1 MKITYRWRDNT
12 ISRCMKVLSMQDKIK
27 YGVVALLQLFLGIF
41 DLFAIA
47 AIGLLSVLTING
59 IQSKSPGVRTNIF
72 IDLIHIKHLSFQYQV
87 AVLGCIAVI
96 LMVSRT
102 ILSIV
107 FTRRILYFLSRK
119 SATISG
125 ELVAKLLSRNLLE
138 IQKRTTQE
146 TLFALTT
153 GVSTVTV
160 GVLGAFIGLISDMS
174 LLFIMSIGLFFIN
187 PLMAGCTFVLFGS
200 VALILY
206 KMMQVRIRFL
216 GQEVTELTVK
226 SNEKILEVLNSYR
239 ESFVRNRRN
248 YYATEISQSRMNLA
262 NSAAEMSFMPNIS
275 KYAIEITLVVGALA
289 ISAVQFMTQ
298 TATLAIATL
307 SIFIAAAS
315 RIAPAVLRLQQGA
328 IQIKGSIGSAKP
340 TLILI
345 EELKNS
351 LLIEEST
358 QALNFKYT
366 DFEANLLLENLTFT
380 YPGNQSPAIKNINL
394 QIKKGDFIAFVGA
407 SGAGKTTLV
416 DILLGI
422 IEPDVGRVVIS
433 GLSPKEA
440 IQKWEGAISYVPQDI
455 IISSG
460 SIRENVALGYSKIL
474 ADEKIVLD
482 AIELSSLGD
491 FIRSLP
497 DGIETYVGER
507 GAKLSGGQRQ
517 RLGIAR
523 ALFTKPELIVFD
535 EATSALDG
543 QTENE
548 VSQSIKSLQGKVTI
562 IMIAHRLSTIRYA
575 DKVVYLESGEIIG
588 EGTFDKLR
596 NTIPNFEKQA
606 KLMGL

>member
-1 MKITYRWRDNT
+1 MKITYRWWDNT
-12 ISRCMKVLSMQDKIK
+12 ISRCMKVLSTQDKIK

-87 AVLGCIAVI
+87 AVLGSIAVI

>member
-87 AVLGCIAVI
+87 AVLGSIAVI

>member
-1 MKITYRWRDNT
+1 MKIIYSWKDNT
-12 ISRCMKVLSMQDKIK
+12 ISRCFKVLSKKDKIK
-27 YGVVALLQLFLGIF
+27 YAKIALLQLFLGLF

-59 IQSKSPGVRTNIF
+59 IQSKNLGVRTNGL
-72 IDLIHIKHLSFQYQV
+72 IDLIHINNLSFQFQV
-87 AVLGCIAVI
+87 AVLGSVAAT

-102 ILSIV
+102 VLSIV
-107 FTRRILYFLSRK
+107 FTRRILFFLSRK
-119 SATISG
+119 AATISG

-160 GVLGAFIGLISDMS
+160 GVLGAFIGLVSDIS
-174 LLFIMSIGLFFIN
+174 LLLIMSIGLFFIN
-187 PLMAGCTFVLFGS
+187 PLMAGCTFALFGS

-206 KMMQVRIRFL
+206 NMMQARIRYL

-248 YYATEISQSRMNLA
+248 YYATEISESRMNLA

-275 KYAIEITLVVGALA
+275 KYTIEITLVAGALI

-307 SIFIAAAS
+307 SIFIAAAT

-351 LLIEEST
+351 ILLEESKR
-358 QALNFKYT
+358 ALNFEYSG
-366 DFEANLLLENLTFT
+366 FEADVLLEKITFT
-380 YPGNQSPAIKNINL
+380 YPGNRSSAVSNIN
-394 QIKKGDFIAFVGA
+394 ININKGDFIAFAGA

-422 IEPDVGRVVIS
+422 IEPDTGRVLIS
-433 GLSPKEA
+433 GHTPKEA
-440 IQKWEGAISYVPQDI
+440 IRKWEGAISYVPQDI

-460 SIRENVALGYSKIL
+460 TIRENVALGFSKIL
-474 ADEKIVLD
+474 AGDNVVLE

-491 FIRSLP
+491 FVRTLP
-497 DGIETYVGER
+497 SGIDTYVGER

-543 QTENE
+543 QTEQE
-548 VSQSIKSLQGKVTI
+548 VSQSIKSLRGKVTI

-575 DKVVYLESGEIIG
+575 DKVVFLDSGQIIG
-588 EGTFDKLR
+588 VGTFEELR
-596 NTIPNFEKQA
+596 NEIPDFAKQA